1 MPAGSR
7 YLHWSFTWLQ
17 ICKSETLGEKK
28 YHYCTLITQQNPNN
42 QAPTSSPQR
51 ELLLK
56 VPPPERSSH
65 FLRNTPWLS
74 LNHCKSF
81 PSVPALQD
89 EAIPRK
95 KRSWF
100 TTTSIPSWLSYLHLS
115 ISKSGFVLFG
125 VWRAAGFWL
134 IFFLNLC
141 LINISNEEARKPEK
155 LKVRH
160 PIAWETSH
168 FTSSSKNKSQITQT
182 RDPPAQT
189 CPPHGSKQR
198 FQRRL
203 RAGEDNQ
210 QRKINILKKQQ
221 KRGHSLQSPGR
232 MKGQWNKFVIKG

>member
-1 MPAGSR
+1 M
-7 YLHWSFTWLQ
+7 TTDLQ
-17 ICKSETLGEKK
+17 IRNTWGKK

-182 RDPPAQT
+182 RDPPVLHMGDLSSTWEQT
-189 CPPHGSKQR
+189 KISETIEG
-198 FQRRL
+198 RRGQP
-203 RAGEDNQ
+203 ADKN
-210 QRKINILKKQQ
+210 KYIKKTA
-221 KRGHSLQSPGR
+221 KKGAFTAIPQSYER
-232 MKGQWNKFVIKG
+232 TMK